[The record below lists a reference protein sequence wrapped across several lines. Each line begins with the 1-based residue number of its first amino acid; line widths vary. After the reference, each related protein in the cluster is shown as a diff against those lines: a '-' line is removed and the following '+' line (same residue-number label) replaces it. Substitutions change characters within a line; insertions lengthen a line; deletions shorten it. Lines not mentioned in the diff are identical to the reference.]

1 MIVARIQTLQ
11 ILLPR
16 ASRIEFFLLVR
27 RQTSFSSFYLKKK
40 KKGVTAL
47 KFSKLESLKL

>member
-40 KKGVTAL
+40 KGVTAL